1 MASRIEDYGL
11 IGNTRTAALVSRSG
25 SIDWLCTPRFDSDA
39 CFAALVGYDEHGSW
53 ALRPAVRVRES
64 KQRYRDNSMVL
75 ETDLICE
82 GGAVRITD
90 FMPIADGCDVVRI
103 VEGLDGEVPVEML
116 LTVRF
121 GYGADWPLIEMT
133 KEGTLFMAGPDALIL
148 RGPLSL
154 TQVGRRVSSQLQV
167 RKGDRIP
174 LQLTWFPSHLQPP
187 PMGDPAQTLAA
198 TDAYW
203 REWAGRCTYQG
214 RWRDAVLRSLLTL
227 KAMTYAPTGGIVAAP
242 TSSLP
247 EAIGGVRNWDYR
259 YCWLRDASLTLDAF
273 MVGGYVDEARAF
285 RDWLLRTTAGDPAD
299 VQIMYGIDGVRR
311 LTEFDLPWL
320 PGYEG
325 SKPVRVGNAASGQF
339 QLDVYG
345 EVISAIY
352 EAHRR
357 GLSGTPAGWTAVAEV
372 MRFLEDAWQRPD
384 DGIWEVRGGR
394 RHFTH
399 SKVMAWVAVD
409 RVARWI
415 DEFGAGGD
423 EGRRMRPH
431 LVALAERIHAEVC
444 ERGFNPSIGAF
455 TQSYG
460 STNLD
465 ASVLIIP
472 HVGFLPGTDPRVQGT
487 VAAVEKGLLRD
498 GFVLRYATEHGT
510 DGLPGTEGAF
520 LACSFWLA
528 DNYAFTGR
536 LKEAEALFE
545 RLLSLRN
552 PLGLLSEE
560 WDPTLK
566 RQISNFP
573 QAFSHLALIVTAD
586 IIESVSQKR
595 EWTRVGP
602 AQHAQNP

>member
-1 MASRIEDYGL
+1 M
-11 IGNTRTAALVSRSG
+11 
-25 SIDWLCTPRFDSDA
+25 
-39 CFAALVGYDEHGSW
+39 
-53 ALRPAVRVRES
+53 
-64 KQRYRDNSMVL
+64 
-75 ETDLICE
+75 
-82 GGAVRITD
+82 
-90 FMPIADGCDVVRI
+90 
-103 VEGLDGEVPVEML
+103 
-116 LTVRF
+116 
-121 GYGADWPLIEMT
+121 
-133 KEGTLFMAGPDALIL
+133 
-148 RGPLSL
+148 
-154 TQVGRRVSSQLQV
+154 LQV

-203 REWAGRCTYQG
+203 QEWAGRCTYQG

-273 MVGGYVDEARAF
+273 LLGGYVDEARAF
-285 RDWLLRTTAGDPAD
+285 RDWLLRTTAGDPAG

-311 LTEFDLPWL
+311 LTEYDLPWL

-345 EVISAIY
+345 EVMSALY
-352 EAHRR
+352 GAHKR
-357 GLSGTPAGWTAVAEV
+357 GLTGTPTGWTAVVEV
-372 MRFLEDAWQRPD
+372 MKFLEDAWQRPD

-409 RVARWI
+409 RFVRWI
-415 DEFGAGGD
+415 DEFGAGGE

-431 LVALAERIHAEVC
+431 MAALAERIHAEVC
-444 ERGFNPSIGAF
+444 ERGFNPSVGAF

-465 ASVLIIP
+465 ASVLVIP
-472 HVGFLPGTDPRVQGT
+472 HVGFLPGSDPRVKGT

-560 WDPTLK
+560 WDPILK

-573 QAFSHLALIVTAD
+573 QAFSHLALIMTAQ
-586 IIESVSQKR
+586 IIEAVSQNR
-595 EWTRVGP
+595 DWSQVVP
-602 AQHAQNP
+602 AHAAPHP